1 MSCNQTLAGLAK
13 DCATSMGGI
22 RTVYIANYD
31 DVVKPT
37 PAEGVISVIEM
48 VSGKTFHQYHF
59 KKNTGSMTS
68 TLNVNTDSG
77 NYVTTELVLSFLKM
91 ETRKRI
97 EMSALAANELVVIV
111 EDCNGIFWYLGYDE
125 PVTAGAGEGVTGVQK
140 TDANR
145 YGLTL
150 RDESL
155 EFPYEVSAATIA
167 GLLPKV

>member
-31 DVVKPT
+31 DVKRPT
-37 PAEGVISVIEM
+37 PVEGKIAAIEM
-48 VSGKTFHQYHF
+48 VSGKTFHQDFF
-59 KKNTGSMTS
+59 KKNKGSTTS

-77 NYVTTELVLSFLKM
+77 NYVTTDLVLSFLKM

-111 EDCNGIFWYLGYDE
+111 EDCNGAYWYLGYDE

-155 EFPYEVSAATIA
+155 EFPYEVDATAIA
-167 GLLPKV
+167 TLLG

>member
-31 DVVKPT
+31 DVKRPT
-37 PAEGVISVIEM
+37 PVEGKISTIEM
-48 VSGKTFHQYHF
+48 VSGKTFHQYFF

-77 NYVTTELVLSFLKM
+77 NYVTTDLVLSFLKM

-111 EDCNGIFWYLGYDE
+111 EDCNGAYWYLGYDE

-140 TDANR
+140 TDVNR

-155 EFPYEVSAATIA
+155 EFPYEVDATAIA
-167 GLLPKV
+167 TLLG

>member
-31 DVVKPT
+31 DVT
-37 PAEGVISVIEM
+37 SVT
-48 VSGKTFHQYHF
+48 VTDGKITAIALTTGKKFLQYHF

-68 TLNVNTDSG
+68 TLNVNAESG
-77 NYVTTELVLSFLKM
+77 NFVTTDLVLSFLKM

-97 EMSALAANELVVIV
+97 EMSALSANELAVVV
-111 EDCNGIFWYLGYDE
+111 EDCNGLYWYLGYDE
-125 PVTAGAGEGVTGVQK
+125 PVTAGAGEGLTGVQK

-150 RDESL
+150 RDESR
-155 EFPYEVSAATIA
+155 EYPYEIEATVIA
-167 GLLPKV
+167 GLTE